1 MKRIISLL
9 TLFILFYSSCTK
21 DDCERKDIYEYY
33 PMSSNEKAILPYKY
47 SDTMVWINVNTN
59 DTLHYV
65 WKDTTYST
73 DTSVNNSNEACTGDT
88 YRLFGKY
95 NYDFTCLEN
104 VNYNFTHSYRK
115 YTIQTR
121 YETILSFNKRY
132 FSWYERTKDTINNF
146 GIIYS
151 NIGYETYFCFN
162 NKDGLLRIT
171 VGNTK
176 LYRIK

>member
-1 MKRIISLL
+1 MKRILSLL
-9 TLFILFYSSCTK
+9 TLFILLCSSCTK
-21 DDCERKDIYEYY
+21 DKCERKDIYEYY

-65 WKDTTYST
+65 CKDTTYST
-73 DTSVNNSNEACTGDT
+73 DTLIDNSNEECVGDS
-88 YRLFGKY
+88 YKLYGKY
-95 NYDFTCLEN
+95 SYNFKCIEN
-104 VNYNFTHSYRK
+104 VNFNFIHSYRK
-115 YTIQTR
+115 YDLQTK
-121 YETILSFNKRY
+121 YETIISFNKEDY
-132 FSWYERTKDTINNF
+132 FWYERTKDTINNF

-151 NIGYETYFCFN
+151 NIMYETNFCFN

-171 VGNTK
+171 VGSTK